1 MSKYTINYKAGEWH
15 VWTIR
20 GNWVAW
26 FRTEAEAKA
35 FVEGGAS

>member
-1 MSKYTINYKAGEWH
+1 MRQYTINHKVGEWH
-15 VWTIR
+15 VWTIT

-35 FVEGGAS
+35 FVKGASL

>member
-1 MSKYTINYKAGEWH
+1 MKFTITFKAGEYH
-15 VWTIR
+15 VWTKT

-35 FVEGGAS
+35 FINKEVTS